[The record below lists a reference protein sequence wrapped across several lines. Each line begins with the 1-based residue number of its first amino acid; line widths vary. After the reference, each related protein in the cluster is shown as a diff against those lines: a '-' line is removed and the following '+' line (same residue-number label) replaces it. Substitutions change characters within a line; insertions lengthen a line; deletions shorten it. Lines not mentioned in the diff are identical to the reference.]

1 MAWAS
6 LYFSVR
12 LVSCCKNGT
21 ALIIRRTYESV
32 QYIPTQ
38 PNLFYCRHV
47 HFCAISSGFINT
59 RPAGSRTMKMSVS
72 FPPKPK
78 KKPKQT
84 LPPWILPPAVNSAA
98 CAETLIVDVFF
109 SQTIIQIGN
118 WQTCS
123 EGDAEGGG
131 KYRVAEIEAIS
142 ARHTLGF
149 FFAQQVWLCYQ
160 RLSTLVSIMKFAVSE
175 EICSAI
181 KAERVKF
188 PIICR
193 LRRWREGGK
202 ATEGVWCANYIQR
215 KSMRILKR
223 ILKEEG
229 GRCSAARQRHSKRGA
244 EVTARFSDPIII
256 VPLSL
261 LLSSPHVRPFLLFN
275 PPPPTHLSHPLHSPL
290 LSLPSHILPPLL
302 PLSSVIFLP
311 LVPLACLCCSRW
323 DLGHLTFA
331 LAHGRSSAAGSPSRA
346 KNVFKLREGTV
357 LSHTTARAR
366 HKSGWIEA
374 DRCSAQG
381 S

>member
-98 CAETLIVDVFF
+98 CAETLIADGFF

-175 EICSAI
+175 EIRSAI

-229 GRCSAARQRHSKRGA
+229 GRCSAATQCHSKRGA

-331 LAHGRSSAAGSPSRA
+331 LAHGRSSAAGSPSGA

-381 S
+381 L